1 MRLFSFLSSMV
12 LCSLLLAA
20 GPSEAA
26 HREVRVGIAVRP
38 SLELS
43 ASSGKLSVL
52 HQGRAVLSEREVSLS
67 LAGGRVSVGGRALG
81 DSVKVMPPRG
91 GLIVYGG
98 RSYRGHFEVLAGEKG
113 LVLVNVVP
121 LEDYV
126 KGVLKMEV
134 NPSWPME
141 VLKAQAVV
149 ARTYALANLG
159 RHRKDGF
166 DLCASVHCQEYR
178 GASAEDERLN
188 RAVEATSGE
197 VLTYGGALARVFY
210 HSDSGGYTS
219 SAKSIWGEDV
229 PYLRGVKE
237 EFYHRVRSPHSSWRL
252 EISAAEVGEAL
263 SGAGY
268 DVGLPH
274 SVEVTKRDEWG
285 FRAVRVAV
293 SGSRGRVEMPA
304 SRFRQI
310 LGYSVLKSTAFEVR
324 GVGSPSGSREP
335 PSEVSPPSSRP
346 VRGRVNVRELME
358 AGLSYDEIVEKL
370 YEAYGIL
377 QGDLAPPEEPK
388 GERAQRKTPQRGRS
402 FVFEGRGWGHGV
414 GMSQW
419 GARALAEMGKSYR
432 DILGFYFPGTAVS
445 RR

>member
-1 MRLFSFLSSMV
+1 MRLY
-12 LCSLLLAA
+12 LLLLSLVSWFFVLET
-20 GPSEAA
+20 GVSEAA
-26 HREVRVGIAVRP
+26 PLEVRVGLATRP
-38 SLELS
+38 SLEIS

-52 HQGRAVLSEREVSLS
+52 HQGRTVLSEREVSLS
-67 LAGGRVSVGGRALG
+67 WVGGRVSVGGRVVG
-81 DSVKVMPPRG
+81 DSVKVVPPRG
-91 GLIVYGG
+91 GLLTYGG
-98 RSYRGHFEVLAGEKG
+98 RSYRGHFEVLAGGKG

-159 RHRKDGF
+159 RHGREGF

-197 VLTYGGALARVFY
+197 VLTYGGSLAKVFY

-219 SAKSIWGEDV
+219 SARSVWGEDV
-229 PYLRGVKE
+229 PYLKGVKE
-237 EFYHRVRSPHSSWRL
+237 DFYHRVRSPYSNWKL
-252 EISAAEVGEAL
+252 EISAADVGEAL
-263 SGAGY
+263 SKAGY
-268 DVGLPH
+268 DVGLPQ
-274 SVEVTKRDEWG
+274 SVEVTGRDEWG
-285 FRAVRVAV
+285 FRAVKVAI

-324 GVGSPSGSREP
+324 GSGSPSGSREV
-335 PSEVSPPSSRP
+335 PSDASPAPSKP
-346 VRGRVNVRELME
+346 ARGRINVRELIE

-370 YEAYGIL
+370 YEAYGIV
-377 QGDLAPPEEPK
+377 QGDVAPPEEQK
-388 GERAQRKTPQRGRS
+388 GEQPSRRPSRGGRS

-419 GARALAEMGKSYR
+419 GARALAEMGRSYR
-432 DILGFYFPGTAVS
+432 EILAFYFPGTAVS